1 MNQAKP
7 EPRCWDCGA
16 ANDTGA
22 RECWLCHRRDWL
34 SGGIVFP
41 SKGGASRRLTED
53 QFSKGDVA
61 VLLGWFAFLIA
72 IVIVPIL
79 AIISLWVALGRICF
93 PWTQP
98 H

>member
-1 MNQAKP
+1 VSQAKP

-16 ANDTGA
+16 PNDPGA

-34 SGGIVFP
+34 SGAIVSP
-41 SKGGASRRLTED
+41 SKGGAPRRSTWD

-61 VLLGWFAFLIA
+61 VLLGLFAI
-72 IVIVPIL
+72 IIVPIL
-79 AIISLWVALGRICF
+79 AIISLWITLVRICS
-93 PWTQP
+93 PWN

>member
-1 MNQAKP
+1 M
-7 EPRCWDCGA
+7 
-16 ANDTGA
+16 
-22 RECWLCHRRDWL
+22 
-34 SGGIVFP
+34 FP
-41 SKGGASRRLTED
+41 SKGGASRGESRRSTWD

-61 VLLGWFAFLIA
+61 VLLGLFAFLIA

-79 AIISLWVALGRICF
+79 AIISLWIALGRICF